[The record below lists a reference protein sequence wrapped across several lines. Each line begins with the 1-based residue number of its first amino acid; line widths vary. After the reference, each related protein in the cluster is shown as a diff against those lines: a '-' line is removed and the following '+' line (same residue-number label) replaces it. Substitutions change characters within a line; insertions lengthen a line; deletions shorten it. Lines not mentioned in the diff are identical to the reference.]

1 MPQRSGRI
9 DEVVAARMKRGVQDE
24 LGVNPVSY
32 QRRTTGYRQGKSDA
46 HCWCACP
53 KPLFDFVPI
62 IN

>member
-1 MPQRSGRI
+1 
-9 DEVVAARMKRGVQDE
+9 MKRGVQDE